1 MIVIIAG
8 LPGSGKSSLGKEL
21 SKKLNYRF
29 FDDDHHLLFKDA
41 EKKLLQGEP
50 VPEPLRNNLSQ
61 SIEDKINRYK
71 DNPVFSSYF
80 PKVCPFDFLNQFSKV
95 KSFYLHANSDVLKY
109 KVIKRKQLK
118 PHKVSLKYLLKIL
131 PEEQGPPSS
140 AQMIDTTSLPGD
152 KVLEKA
158 ILQLKN

>member
-1 MIVIIAG
+1 M
-8 LPGSGKSSLGKEL
+8 
-21 SKKLNYRF
+21 
-29 FDDDHHLLFKDA
+29 
-41 EKKLLQGEP
+41 
-50 VPEPLRNNLSQ
+50 
-61 SIEDKINRYK
+61 
-71 DNPVFSSYF
+71 
-80 PKVCPFDFLNQFSKV
+80 
-95 KSFYLHANSDVLKY
+95 HANSDVLKY
-109 KVIKRKQLK
+109 KVVKRKQLK